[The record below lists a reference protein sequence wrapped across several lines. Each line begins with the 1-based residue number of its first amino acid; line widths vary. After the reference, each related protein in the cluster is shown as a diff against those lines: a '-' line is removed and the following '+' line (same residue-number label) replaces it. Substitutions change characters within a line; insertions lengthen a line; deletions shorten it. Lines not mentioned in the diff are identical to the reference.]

1 SGCIM
6 PTITEKVE
14 GDYQR
19 QLKVDSVRAAALG
32 MTVEKYR
39 SEQAAAVKRW
49 AALMHEIMEAS
60 GATDPVECLPE
71 IVVAIERATKGVAR
85 KTAEATARVE
95 VQKMLRKAMLP

>member
-1 SGCIM
+1 M

-39 SEQAAAVKRW
+39 SEQAASVKRW
-49 AALMHEIMEAS
+49 AALMHEIMAQT
-60 GATDPVECLPE
+60 GATDPMECLPE
-71 IVVAIERATKGVAR
+71 IVVAIERAAKGVAR
-85 KTAEATARVE
+85 KTAEAAARVE
-95 VQKMLRKAMLP
+95 VQRMLRRAMLP